1 MEPQPWA
8 DDDQGQGV
16 TRNGFENETR
26 TEGEWNMHTHTLNDN
41 CLVFGVF
48 VSNCINVA
56 NF

>member
-1 MEPQPWA
+1 
-8 DDDQGQGV
+8 
-16 TRNGFENETR
+16 
-26 TEGEWNMHTHTLNDN
+26 MHTHTLNDN